1 MNAINIRYMNEI
13 RGKFPLQEASNRY
26 DAAHGREK
34 VALGEVTEAEELL
47 RDLTDEE
54 ERKIAR
60 ELMAEAEQA
69 WEEAMADLETYA
81 AQIEEVLEDQGIE
94 QMIDQAGA
102 LLRAQSAAQEV
113 VAAQRAAADAV
124 DELKASVE
132 NPVSDEERMAA
143 RARLDDVVSEAELGL
158 SSQMKEALE
167 ARVARW
173 MREGNLE
180 ADELR
185 DRALAAAEADRTA
198 SAPKAWSGQ
207 SWVVR

>member
-1 MNAINIRYMNEI
+1 
-13 RGKFPLQEASNRY
+13 
-26 DAAHGREK
+26 
-34 VALGEVTEAEELL
+34 
-47 RDLTDEE
+47 
-54 ERKIAR
+54 
-60 ELMAEAEQA
+60 
-69 WEEAMADLETYA
+69 
-81 AQIEEVLEDQGIE
+81 
-94 QMIDQAGA
+94 
-102 LLRAQSAAQEV
+102 
-113 VAAQRAAADAV
+113 
-124 DELKASVE
+124 
-132 NPVSDEERMAA
+132 MAA